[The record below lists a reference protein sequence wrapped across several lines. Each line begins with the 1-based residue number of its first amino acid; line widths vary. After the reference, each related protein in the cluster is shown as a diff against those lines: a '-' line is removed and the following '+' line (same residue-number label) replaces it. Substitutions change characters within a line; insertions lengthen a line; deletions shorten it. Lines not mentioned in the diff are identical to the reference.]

1 MEYRRGKYGIDTDKE
16 KLDVGLV
23 HRYLSEE
30 SYWAKG
36 RTRAQVE
43 TTIEHSLCFGVYHE
57 DEGQVG
63 YARLV
68 HDGLTVAYLA
78 DVFVLEGHRGQGLGK
93 WLVETVLA
101 HPPVGHIRR
110 WMLFTQTAQALYG
123 RYGYAALE
131 DPNVFMLRL
140 NEGKA

>member
-1 MEYRRGKYGIDTDKE
+1 MEYRHGPYGIDSDRT
-16 KLDVGLV
+16 KLDVGLI

-36 RTRAQVE
+36 RTREQVE

-57 DEGQVG
+57 DRGQVG

-78 DVFVLEGHRGQGLGK
+78 DVFVLEGHRGHGLGK
-93 WLVETVLA
+93 WLVETVIA
-101 HPPVGHIRR
+101 HPPVAHIRR
-110 WMLFTQTAQALYG
+110 WMLFTQTAQDLYS

-131 DPNVFMLRL
+131 DPSVFMLRSTV
-140 NEGKA
+140 

>member
-1 MEYRRGKYGIDTDKE
+1 MEYRRGEYGIDTDKK
-16 KLDVGLV
+16 KLDVGLIY
-23 HRYLSEE
+23 RYLSEE

-36 RTRAQVE
+36 RTREQVE

-57 DEGQVG
+57 DDGQAG

-78 DVFVLEGHRGQGLGK
+78 DVFVLEGHRGRGLGK
-93 WLVETVLA
+93 WLVETVIA
-101 HPPVGHIRR
+101 HPPVAHIRR
-110 WMLFTQTAQALYG
+110 WMLFTQTAQDLYS

-131 DPNVFMLRL
+131 DPSVFMLRSTV
-140 NEGKA
+140 